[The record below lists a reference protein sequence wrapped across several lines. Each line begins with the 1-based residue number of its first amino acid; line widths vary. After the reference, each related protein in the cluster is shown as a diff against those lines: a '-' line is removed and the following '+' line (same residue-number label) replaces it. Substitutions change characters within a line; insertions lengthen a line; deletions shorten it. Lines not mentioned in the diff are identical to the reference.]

1 MRAADFASAYDYM
14 LGHGQ
19 WVTPY
24 IPASDVYPRA
34 VPYIVPPPPPP
45 QPPLPPPPPVEEA
58 VPPPLPPEDLPPPP
72 PPPDRLFGIQAGTDA
87 AEEGVYIKRPQI
99 SDIAQFVHDAR
110 TRQEASSEKED
121 VSAVSAS
128 PAVSERSAASQG
140 FSLEQKPSSEGLS
153 SEKAVLAYSPSQSL
167 SSSTPQKTVGPDE
180 DEDEAEL
187 RAQLLHALAVR
198 RREQAEVS
206 CVLLKKRKKGCLF
219 IQFEC
224 GPVECLLLSFWS
236 VCHFSLLHS
245 S

>member
-24 IPASDVYPRA
+24 ISASELYPRV

-45 QPPLPPPPPVEEA
+45 QPPLPPPPPAEEA

-72 PPPDRLFGIQAGTDA
+72 PPPDRLFGVQAGTDA
-87 AEEGVYIKRPQI
+87 AEEGVCIKRPQI

-110 TRQEASSEKED
+110 TRQEASSEKDD

-128 PAVSERSAASQG
+128 PAVSEHSAASQV

-167 SSSTPQKTVGPDE
+167 SSSTPQKAVGPEE

-187 RAQLLHALAVR
+187 RAQLLRALAVR

-206 CVLLKKRKKGCLF
+206 CVLLKKR
-219 IQFEC
+219 
-224 GPVECLLLSFWS
+224 SFYPI
-236 VCHFSLLHS
+236 
-245 S
+245 